1 MLGPTGRVAPRNL
14 IPLLLPHRLELG
26 RRARDGSCARDLRRG
41 GGARGGHAQ
50 GARDVPAVRRP
61 GGGHR
66 RGERAAHPVPAAVP
80 QEQAQVLLHQ
90 VLPPPRH
97 PRQLISKYSSTE
109 AIGPG
114 PHAWDFFLPAR
125 SSSLRPRPRL
135 RQIPSSSSANVFF
148 AFRPFGSCL
157 VGACT

>member
-14 IPLLLPHRLELG
+14 IPLLLPHRLELR

-97 PRQLISKYSSTE
+97 PRQLISKQPDPRVRHVWEFFLS
-109 AIGPG
+109 
-114 PHAWDFFLPAR
+114 FLPAR
-125 SSSLRPRPRL
+125 SSSPRL
-135 RQIPSSSSANVFF
+135 RQPIVLLSK
-148 AFRPFGSCL
+148 CL
-157 VGACT
+157 LRLRSIWYVAA

>member
-97 PRQLISKYSSTE
+97 PRQLISKQPDPRVRH
-109 AIGPG
+109 G
-114 PHAWDFFLPAR
+114 
-125 SSSLRPRPRL
+125 SSSFPSFRLDLLRPDCGN
-135 RQIPSSSSANVFF
+135 PSSSSANVFF
-148 AFRPFGSCL
+148 VFGRF
-157 VGACT
+157 GT